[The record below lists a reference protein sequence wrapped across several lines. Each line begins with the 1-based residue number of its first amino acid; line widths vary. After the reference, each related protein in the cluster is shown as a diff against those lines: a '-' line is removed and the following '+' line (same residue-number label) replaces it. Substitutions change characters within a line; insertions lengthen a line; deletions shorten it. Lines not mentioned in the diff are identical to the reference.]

1 MADAGNTL
9 QEAKRVAFSRG
20 FARYSDSLTPTDRN
34 DYYRIDIRTRKS
46 LSARV
51 FGLTGNADLALYG
64 SRGGVIRPTSRQ
76 PLTREENINLTVDPG
91 TYYLRVFTPEA
102 TTTTRYALTLSA
114 FDDNAGNSQTRARA
128 LGDITGVVNRVDY
141 TDFVGVADL
150 NDFYSF
156 TVSDRRTVNA
166 SIRGLRG
173 DADLYL
179 RDSAGNILQQ
189 SVTAGTASE
198 VITRALNGPLT
209 NGNPVNDPTRP
220 VTYFLQVVPKAGVR
234 TGYTLGISTGPEA
247 GATVAKA
254 RSIDLTFDSQTYSDG
269 LGDGDNIDLYSFRVD
284 TPSDFN
290 LRLDGF
296 NATLNADVQ
305 LYRNDGSI
313 APFTPQNL
321 VASSVQGGLGIAESL
336 TNQRLTVGDYLIRV
350 SRFGNTGNSSYNL
363 TLSGLPGD
371 RAPNTI
377 QTARNLNLSSTNIR
391 APFTL
396 TGTDGAPEFINPAD
410 RLDFYKVDLNS
421 GGRTF
426 LSIRLTNLPN
436 GNLPSGTADLL
447 LLQDSNNDGVISDS
461 NGSGTID
468 LGDEEVISVSTRTGS
483 SPETIGGTFQD
494 GTYYLAVRPGVEGQ
508 ASFYDLSAYTA
519 PGGTVPSITR
529 DILFG
534 AGSSDPREF
543 TDVNGSLYFI
553 ANDGEGY
560 ALWKSE
566 GVISSR
572 LGTVQTTAKVRVIKP
587 GATEIDISGLTNVNG
602 TLYFAAD
609 DGVNGTELWKS
620 DGTAAGTVL
629 VKNINTLVGGSSL
642 PSSLTA
648 VGDTLYFVASDQG
661 NNFELWKSDG
671 TEAGTVQVA
680 DLATLET
687 GQPVSSSPDNLTNVN
702 GTLFFTATTRA
713 TGRELYRLD
722 PGSTAPQL
730 LEITEGNTGSFPE
743 NLTVVN
749 DTGLYFTAFT
759 DANGLEIWKIGA
771 SGIPVRV
778 TEFGSPTTSDSEAAS
793 LTAVGSQLYFTAVDG
808 NFREQLWSIDTA
820 RADALTQL
828 TNVDGGANPSS
839 LVNVN
844 GTLYFSATKEVIDG
858 VDDREIWSTNGT
870 ATGTTAKTSIDS
882 IEFNPSNLIDV
893 NGVLYFTANDGNSGT
908 ELWRYNPESSNPR
921 AELVS
926 DIIPGAIGSNPEAL
940 TNISGRLFFRADNSS
955 DANGDGVINEQEGNG
970 IELWG
975 L

>member
-20 FARYSDSLTPTDRN
+20 FARYADSLISTDRN
-34 DYYRIDIRTRKS
+34 DYYRIDLTTRKS
-46 LSARV
+46 FSAKV
-51 FGLTGNADLALYG
+51 SGLTGNADLALYG
-64 SRGGVIRPTSRQ
+64 SRGGIIRPTSRQ
-76 PLTREENINLTVDPG
+76 PLTREENINRTLDPG

-114 FDDNAGNSQTRARA
+114 FDDNAGNTQTRARA

-141 TDFVGVADL
+141 TDFVGVSDL

-179 RDSAGNILQQ
+179 RDTAGNILQQ

-234 TGYTLGISTGPEA
+234 TGYTLGIFTGPEA

-296 NATLNADVQ
+296 NPTLNADVQ

-377 QTARNLNLSSTNIR
+377 QTARPLDLSGTSIR

-396 TGTDGAPEFINPAD
+396 TTRDGAPEFINPAD

-436 GNLPSGTADLL
+436 GNLPSSTADLL

-534 AGSSDPREF
+534 VGSSDPREF
-543 TDVNGSLYFI
+543 TDVSGSLYFT

-566 GVISSR
+566 GAILTA
-572 LGTVQTTAKVRVIKP
+572 LGTVQTTAKVKAIKP
-587 GATEIDISGLTNVNG
+587 GATSTDISGLTNING
-602 TLYFAAD
+602 VLYFAAD

-629 VKNINTLVGGSSL
+629 VKDINTTVGGSSL
-642 PSSLTA
+642 PRSLTA
-648 VGDTLYFVASDQG
+648 VGDTLYFVASNQG
-661 NNFELWKSDG
+661 GNFELWKSDG
-671 TEAGTVQVA
+671 TAAGTVQVA
-680 DLATLET
+680 DLAAGL
-687 GQPVSSSPDNLTNVN
+687 VSSSPNSLTNVN
-702 GTLFFTATTRA
+702 GTLFFTANAGA
-713 TGRELYRLD
+713 TGTELYRLD
-722 PGSTAPQL
+722 PGSTTPQL
-730 LEITEGNTGSFPE
+730 LDIATTGNPNSFPE

-749 DTGLYFTAFT
+749 NGLYFTAIT
-759 DANGLEIWKIGA
+759 DANGIEIWKIGA
-771 SGIPVRV
+771 NGSPIRV
-778 TEFGSPTTSDSEAAS
+778 TDIGPSSSDSDAAN
-793 LTAVGSQLYFTAVDG
+793 LTVVGSKLYFTAVDS
-808 NFREQLWSIDTA
+808 NFRNQLWSIDTA
-820 RADALTQL
+820 SADTLTQL
-828 TNVDGGANPSS
+828 TSVDNGSSPAS

-844 GTLYFSATKEVIDG
+844 GTLYFSARDG
-858 VDDREIWSTNGT
+858 GLGREIWSTDGT
-870 ATGTTAKTSIDS
+870 AVGTTAKTNVD
-882 IEFNPSNLIDV
+882 FNPDNLVDV
-893 NGVLYFTANDGNSGT
+893 NGVLYFTANDGESGN
-908 ELWRYNPESSNPR
+908 ELWRYNPADSNPE

-926 DIIPGAIGSNPEAL
+926 DIIPGDIGSDPQDL
-940 TNISGRLFFRADNSS
+940 TNISGRLFFRADNSF
-955 DANGDGVINEQEGNG
+955 DQNGDGVINEQEGNG

>member
-20 FARYSDSLTPTDRN
+20 FARYADSLISTDRN
-34 DYYRIDIRTRKS
+34 DYYRIDLTTRKS
-46 LSARV
+46 FSAKV
-51 FGLTGNADLALYG
+51 SGLTGNADLALYG
-64 SRGGVIRPTSRQ
+64 SRGGIIRPTSRQ
-76 PLTREENINLTVDPG
+76 PLTREENINRTLDPG

-114 FDDNAGNSQTRARA
+114 FDDNAGNTQTRARA

-141 TDFVGVADL
+141 TDFVGVSDL

-179 RDSAGNILQQ
+179 RDTAGNILQQ

-543 TDVNGSLYFI
+543 TDVSGSLYFT

-566 GVISSR
+566 GAILTA
-572 LGTVQTTAKVRVIKP
+572 LGTVQTTAKVKAIKP
-587 GATEIDISGLTNVNG
+587 GATSTDISGLTNING
-602 TLYFAAD
+602 VLYFAAD

-629 VKNINTLVGGSSL
+629 VKDINTTVGGSSL
-642 PSSLTA
+642 PRSLTA
-648 VGDTLYFVASDQG
+648 VGDTLYFVASNQG
-661 NNFELWKSDG
+661 GNFELWKSDG
-671 TEAGTVQVA
+671 TAAGTVQVA
-680 DLATLET
+680 DLAAGL
-687 GQPVSSSPDNLTNVN
+687 VSSSPNSLTNVN
-702 GTLFFTATTRA
+702 GTLFFTANAGA
-713 TGRELYRLD
+713 TGTELYRLD
-722 PGSTAPQL
+722 PGSTTPQL
-730 LEITEGNTGSFPE
+730 LDIATTGNPNSFPE

-749 DTGLYFTAFT
+749 NGLYFTALT
-759 DANGLEIWKIGA
+759 DANGIEIWKIGA
-771 SGIPVRV
+771 NGSPIRV
-778 TEFGSPTTSDSEAAS
+778 TDIGPSSSDSDAAN
-793 LTAVGSQLYFTAVDG
+793 LTVVGSKLYFTAVDS
-808 NFREQLWSIDTA
+808 NFRNQLWSIDTA
-820 RADALTQL
+820 SADTLTQL
-828 TNVDGGANPSS
+828 TSVDNGSSPAS

-844 GTLYFSATKEVIDG
+844 GTLYFSARDG
-858 VDDREIWSTNGT
+858 GLGREIWSTDGT
-870 ATGTTAKTSIDS
+870 AAGTTAKTNVD
-882 IEFNPSNLIDV
+882 FNPDNLVDV
-893 NGVLYFTANDGNSGT
+893 NGVLYFTANDGESGN
-908 ELWRYNPESSNPR
+908 ELWRYNPADSNPE

-926 DIIPGAIGSNPEAL
+926 DIIPGDIGSDPQGL
-940 TNISGRLFFRADNSS
+940 TNISGRLFFRADNSF
-955 DANGDGVINEQEGNG
+955 DQNGDGVINEQEGNG